1 MNMGRYLAIGIRI
14 RAEVNKDVLPLKESI
29 FHLDCP
35 PGLFDYSNF
44 GAFGILNLGKRI
56 KVSDILAIRKS
67 ILEICDLSDAFV
79 SKDGV
84 DESEILEAEAA
95 TCRSIAELERIAE
108 NDNGRVLYSFRTESR
123 PWLIGDDEVEVTV
136 NFSYFIFYISPFKYY
151 TENGYSMDRT
161 TMMIEKA
168 IKANLVDN
176 VLSPLVSCF
185 ITL

>member
-35 PGLFDYSNF
+35 PDLFDYSNF
-44 GAFGILNLGKRI
+44 GASGILNLDKRI
-56 KVSDILAIRKS
+56 KVEDILAIRKS
-67 ILEICDLSDAFV
+67 VLEICNLSDEFV

-84 DESEILEAEAA
+84 DETDILEAEAS
-95 TCRSIAELERIAE
+95 TCGSIAELERLA
-108 NDNGRVLYSFRTESR
+108 DNNKNVLYSFRTETR
-123 PWLIGDDEVEVTV
+123 PWLIGDEEEDVSVYY
-136 NFSYFIFYISPFKYY
+136 SYFIFYISSFKYY
-151 TENGYSMDRT
+151 TENDYSMDKT